1 MSQKSKKKN
10 ITGKLFYMSETK
22 WKSLFQEKMFRRK
35 FSRMFCVMSETKWKQ
50 NFLRFFLSCHV
61 LFQHFFL
68 CLKENEKIISWDNF
82 SRLKKNEKLDFED
95 FFFQRDFF
103 FISKTMWKK
112 NAGETF
118 LKFCK
123 NWKYISRRDILRIVF
138 VMSEKNWKNIFSV
151 ENFGDFLV
159 FSCLKQS

>member
-1 MSQKSKKKN
+1 
-10 ITGKLFYMSETK
+10 MSETK

-103 FISKTMWKK
+103 LISKTMWKK

-123 NWKYISRRDILRIVF
+123 NWKYISRRDILRIFFCHVWKKLKKHF
-138 VMSEKNWKNIFSV
+138 FRREFWGFSCFFMSETK
-151 ENFGDFLV
+151 
-159 FSCLKQS
+159 LKKII

>member
-103 FISKTMWKK
+103 LISKTMWKK

>member
-35 FSRMFCVMSETKWKQ
+35 FSRMFCVMSETKWKPY
-50 NFLRFFLSCHV
+50 FLRFFLSCHV

-103 FISKTMWKK
+103 LISKTMWKK

-123 NWKYISRRDILRIVF
+123 NLKYISRRDILRIVF

-151 ENFGDFLV
+151 ENFWDFLV

>member
-103 FISKTMWKK
+103 LISKTMWKK

-151 ENFGDFLV
+151 ENFWDFLV

>member
-82 SRLKKNEKLDFED
+82 SRLKKTEKLDFED

-103 FISKTMWKK
+103 LISKTMWKK

-151 ENFGDFLV
+151 ENFWDFLV